1 MRNFKRVV
9 LAVFAII
16 VLFGIVVF
24 TLENQQSMSLVF
36 LGWRSPELPAS
47 LYFVAALLIGMAI
60 GPVMGF
66 VAYRRKAAR
75 LKRNL
80 LQS

>member
-36 LGWRSPELPAS
+36 LGWRSPELPVS
-47 LYFVAALLIGMAI
+47 LYFIAALLIGMAI

>member
-36 LGWRSPELPAS
+36 LGWRSPGLPVS
-47 LYFVAALLIGMAI
+47 LYFIAALLIGMAI